1 MQIQIRANAKG
12 RWCFACEN
20 CARFTRAPFT
30 PTETRDLRTAAE
42 NQPRSADRCPH
53 RNAGILGFRGPT
65 PLSAVRPI
73 VIVANYTVS
82 VNCYTDV
89 TPCKQPSSK
98 LGRVEGS
105 RGC

>member
-1 MQIQIRANAKG
+1 MQIQNSRERERPMVFCMRKLRSFYASSIYTVK
-12 RWCFACEN
+12 
-20 CARFTRAPFT
+20 
-30 PTETRDLRTAAE
+30 TRDFGTASE